1 MSGVYW
7 GLAAMALLGALPDM
21 DEPRVLA
28 WLLRCRH
35 PNGAFGANEGH
46 DAHILYTYSAVQ
58 ILALYNRLDLADAD
72 AIASY
77 IAELQQPDGSFAGDE
92 WGEVDTRFSYCAL
105 ACLSLLGRL
114 GAVEVARA
122 TDYVASC
129 RNFDGGFGN
138 IPGGESHAGQIFC
151 CVAAL
156 QIGGALHLVDR
167 DLLGWWLCERQVPS
181 GGLNGR
187 PEKLPDVCYSWWVL
201 SSLVII
207 DRLHWIHAP
216 KLRRFILRCQ
226 RRLIRE
232 SEPAWGARTMSAAAS
247 QTDRKTWWTY
257 FTHSLG
263 SLVRLSLMGHPALA
277 AVDPVYALPVA
288 TVESTLQMPP
298 LQVTTPLS
306 DKDRLWADEG
316 ASGRRRTAYDMR
328 RAHWLDGY
336 SVCRAL

>member
-72 AIASY
+72 AIASCGHARPASQPHESAEFLTPSGAPPD
-77 IAELQQPDGSFAGDE
+77 IAGLQQPDGSFAGDE
-92 WGEVDTRFSYCAL
+92 WGEIDTRFSYCAL

-226 RRLIRE
+226 DDERGGI
-232 SEPAWGARTMSAAAS
+232 A
-247 QTDRKTWWTY
+247 DRPEDMVDVFHT
-257 FTHSLG
+257 FFGLAG
-263 SLVRLSLMGHPALA
+263 LSLMGHPALA
-277 AVDPVYALPVA
+277 AVDPVFALPVA
-288 TVESTLQMPP
+288 TVESTLRVPP
-298 LQVTTPLS
+298 SQASTPLS
-306 DKDRLWADEG
+306 DKGLPDAP
-316 ASGRRRTAYDMR
+316 
-328 RAHWLDGY
+328 
-336 SVCRAL
+336 